1 MTHTAFIAASYGV
14 SLLGLG
20 LLALW
25 LVLDYRSQ
33 RRTLS
38 ELEARGVGRRR
49 ANRTGEAE

>member
-1 MTHTAFIAASYGV
+1 MTHFVFIAASYGV
-14 SLLGLG
+14 SLLALG

-25 LVLDYRSQ
+25 LMLDYRSQ

-49 ANRTGEAE
+49 VNRTGEAE